1 MKILENNGKHLLINI
16 KNNNGL
22 WLNNLKL
29 VEKYIIENN
38 KIPFAEHKNKEIKQ
52 LGCWLLNQKQN
63 YKNNDYIMKYEN
75 IRK

>member
-16 KNNNGL
+16 KNNNEL

-38 KIPFAEHKNKEIKQ
+38 KTPSITDKNIKY
-52 LGCWLLNQKQN
+52 LGFWLNHQK
-63 YKNNDYIMKYEN
+63 
-75 IRK
+75 